1 MILNDF
7 NLEYLSN
14 IMNLFKQKRKKLDDM
29 LNITNSQTNAIVT
42 EETDLMEQLI
52 SEKQSCINSVDML
65 NEKLKTLINDLKIN
79 LGINSLDQLIDC
91 DTPEIQELKEL
102 VSDISC
108 VLEKIEVLEKQNS
121 EMMRKLLDK
130 KRQQIK
136 DIAQGKKALT
146 AYSKNYLKSSHYF
159 NKNK

>member
-52 SEKQSCINSVDML
+52 TILHKFS
-65 NEKLKTLINDLKIN
+65 
-79 LGINSLDQLIDC
+79 
-91 DTPEIQELKEL
+91 
-102 VSDISC
+102 
-108 VLEKIEVLEKQNS
+108 
-121 EMMRKLLDK
+121 
-130 KRQQIK
+130 
-136 DIAQGKKALT
+136 
-146 AYSKNYLKSSHYF
+146 
-159 NKNK
+159 